1 MVLRALA
8 KFFATR
14 EIALARGEGRA
25 AYGGVAFSS
34 FADALVC
41 PTGTS
46 EAVLRALATFAAAR
60 ATALARVCSG
70 AARKTPPCGGKN
82 LKKSANLPGF
92 RLTAARFFGKISLAF
107 ADFASPGSGD
117 ARIDTSG
124 KANDQRDPV
133 HN

>member
-1 MVLRALA
+1 MSVWRLLLHGALSLLR
-8 KFFATR
+8 R
-14 EIALARGEGRA
+14 SA
-25 AYGGVAFSS
+25 AFPS

-41 PTGTS
+41 PGGAS
-46 EAVLRALATFAAAR
+46 EPVLRALAGFAVAQKV
-60 ATALARVCSG
+60 ALARVCGG
-70 AARKTPPCGGKN
+70 AACKTPPCGGKN

-92 RLTAARFFGKISLAF
+92 RLTAARFFGKITLAF